1 MNPSLALADVSRNR
15 HQRPLTGDRKFS
27 PELIRMNA
35 PVPTPCLLLAL
46 IQGADRLEAKL
57 GKAEA
62 SYAVE
67 RCLNRMSRCAE
78 AHARDA
84 LESRQDTL
92 LARFEDAEAALMA
105 AREMRERVSALP
117 PVSGIKLGLR
127 VGLVLMSEHAGVL
140 EDARQGARLLAQA
153 AEADAI
159 SVSGAFGEALPALAR
174 RLLDGFVEEAAPA
187 APAPAQAVEAP
198 SALESHGTGEVLT
211 RPVPMQLYQPEVP
224 IQQVR
229 PMQSEQPAAAVSVE
243 LAHQLRVSHR
253 GKSWVIDA
261 SHPALL
267 FGRETANDIVVHD
280 PRVSRQHARIE
291 WRNGLFYL
299 IDSSTNGTYLLD
311 DQNPERCIKQNEHVL
326 GEKGH
331 IGCGFSVADNMSE
344 AVAFALL

>member
-15 HQRPLTGDRKFS
+15 HPRPLTGDRKFS

-46 IQGADRLEAKL
+46 VQGADRLEAKL

-84 LESRQDTL
+84 LESRQDSL
-92 LARFEDAEAALMA
+92 QARFEDAEAALMA

-140 EDARQGARLLAQA
+140 EDARQGARLLAEA

-174 RLLDGFVEEAAPA
+174 RLLDGFVEEPAPLAAPQA
-187 APAPAQAVEAP
+187 AETPR
-198 SALESHGTGEVLT
+198 ALEPHGSGEVLT

-224 IQQVR
+224 IQQVQPVR
-229 PMQSEQPAAAVSVE
+229 PVQPTVAV
-243 LAHQLRVSHR
+243 APARQLRVSHR

-291 WRNGLFYL
+291 WRNDQFYL

-311 DQNPERCIKQNEHVL
+311 DQSPERCIKQNEHVL

-344 AVAFALL
+344 AVAFALA